1 MSDPPVDPRT
11 ESDPSRDVPRP
22 RPRSALRETWSDD
35 AQVNP
40 TVQVPVTPTPPAPS
54 WAGGV
59 PPTAAQPPVPPAYT
73 PDPYA
78 DPYADRYGDPYAPP
92 QPGASDV
99 FDPNGYPADPYGGAP
114 IMPAGFGTGRPRVRK
129 VSRVVR
135 AIDTWTVFKI
145 SLIFYLAMYVI
156 CLVAGVLLWNVA
168 HSTGTIDNIASFF
181 ESFGWKSFEFKGGEI
196 YHNAW
201 ILGLL
206 LVVGLTGM
214 NVVLATLYNLITD
227 LVGGV
232 RVTVLEEEVMLR
244 RPPGAGEES
253 GDASMLEGGVSPVA
267 PARSPL
273 TRWRRRR
280 RALR

>member
-11 ESDPSRDVPRP
+11 ESDPSRSAPRP
-22 RPRSALRETWSDD
+22 RPRSAFRDEWADD

-40 TVQVPVTPTPPAPS
+40 TVQVPVVSAGRPDWGAAPPPS
-54 WAGGV
+54 TV
-59 PPTAAQPPVPPAYT
+59 VQPVLPPEYGADPYV
-73 PDPYA
+73 DPYA
-78 DPYADRYGDPYAPP
+78 ADTYAADPSYALEGY
-92 QPGASDV
+92 
-99 FDPNGYPADPYGGAP
+99 DPNAYGPDGYVLAPSGA
-114 IMPAGFGTGRPRVRK
+114 GSGRPRVRK
-129 VSRVVR
+129 VSRVIR
-135 AIDTWTVFKI
+135 AIDTWSVFKV
-145 SLIFYLAMYVI
+145 SLIFYVAMYVI

-168 HSTGTIDNIASFF
+168 HSTGTIDNVSSFF

-206 LVVGLTGM
+206 VVVGLTGM
-214 NVVLATLYNLITD
+214 NVVLATLYNLIAD
-227 LVGGV
+227 LVGGA
-232 RVTVLEEEVMLR
+232 RVTVLEEEVVLR
-244 RPPGAGEES
+244 RPAGS
-253 GDASMLEGGVSPVA
+253 GDEIVVGNSEGGISPVA